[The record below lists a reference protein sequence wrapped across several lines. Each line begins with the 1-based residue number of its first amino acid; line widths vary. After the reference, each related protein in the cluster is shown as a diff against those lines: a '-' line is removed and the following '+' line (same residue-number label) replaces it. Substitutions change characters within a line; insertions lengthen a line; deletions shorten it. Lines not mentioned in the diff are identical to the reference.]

1 MKKSLFLFLAVSLL
15 AFAGCAKQKA
25 PASSSVAASSTGSSS
40 LPEPEK
46 KPPEPPVSQDVTM
59 SDARNLLAETIDT
72 DTYMLL
78 DAKTNLEIA
87 GEGYYV
93 FIVANRED
101 NKAVGQ
107 VAVSKKTG
115 EKYNYEGGNHLG
127 DYSEFSLYDPE
138 TDAVYDW
145 EGSFTDGTQQLELVP
160 IDDNSFEYSIGEIRG
175 TAKIQAAAAEDTT
188 NNITFT
194 WDKDAEGALTLSGAV
209 EGIFSPA
216 AQ

>member
-1 MKKSLFLFLAVSLL
+1 MKKSLFLVFAASLL
-15 AFAGCAKQKA
+15 AFAGCAKDKPSASSVVSSAVSSA
-25 PASSSVAASSTGSSS
+25 PA
-40 LPEPEK
+40 PEK
-46 KPPEPPVSQDVTM
+46 KQPEPPVSQDVTM

-93 FIVANRED
+93 FIVANRAD

-145 EGSFTDGTQQLELVP
+145 EGTFTDGVQQLELIP
-160 IDDNSFEYSIGEIRG
+160 IDDNSFEYSIGELRG
-175 TAKIQAAAAEDTT
+175 TAKVQAGTAEDT
-188 NNITFT
+188 NNHITFV